1 MFRIISL
8 SSLMGFG
15 GVSSSVSELIVSISG
30 RYFPLHLSIKSP
42 SYSCANMLTSSKNF
56 FFLKKNLS
64 IYFKVESPDDQVYF
78 RQTRAS
84 NKAKTRRK
92 TKVNLLSLE
101 QELDINEC
109 FFPKNFK
116 KPTRIPPCSILD
128 RFVQWSHH
136 LEKNHT
142 KLTNASSKNFK
153 GLKFLLLSS

>member
-1 MFRIISL
+1 MCKHVNFIQKPFQVQGCRDQT
-8 SSLMGFG
+8 
-15 GVSSSVSELIVSISG
+15 VSS
-30 RYFPLHLSIKSP
+30 
-42 SYSCANMLTSSKNF
+42 
-56 FFLKKNLS
+56 FLKKTLS

-116 KPTRIPPCSILD
+116 QPTRIAPCSMLD
-128 RFVQWSHH
+128 RFVQWSRH

-142 KLTNASSKNFK
+142 KLTNASSKNY
-153 GLKFLLLSS
+153 